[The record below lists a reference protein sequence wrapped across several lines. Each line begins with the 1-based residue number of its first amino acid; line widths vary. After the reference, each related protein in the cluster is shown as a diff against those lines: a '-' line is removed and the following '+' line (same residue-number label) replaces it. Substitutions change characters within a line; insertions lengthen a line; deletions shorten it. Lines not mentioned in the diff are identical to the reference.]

1 MDKNNIKMAGSKT
14 RTDHLLQIKNIID
27 ELPNIFSQNN
37 KEPVTLMDMYTNIA
51 KKYHTD
57 FRVFSV
63 VIDTFVVTGTNINGK
78 KIYVKSFQ
86 GGYIKNSVGG
96 ING

>member
-1 MDKNNIKMAGSKT
+1 MNKNNIKMAGSKT

-27 ELPNIFSQNN
+27 ELPYIFSQNN

-51 KKYHTD
+51 KKYPID

-63 VIDTFVVTGTNINGK
+63 VIDTIAITGTNINGK
-78 KIYVKSFQ
+78 MIYVKSF
-86 GGYIKNSVGG
+86 GDRKIYWMA
-96 ING
+96 

>member
-1 MDKNNIKMAGSKT
+1 MNKKNIKMAGSKT
-14 RTDHLLQIKNIID
+14 RIDHLLQIKNIID

-37 KEPVTLMDMYTNIA
+37 KEPVTLMDMYTNIE

-78 KIYVKSFQ
+78 KIYVKSF
-86 GGYIKNSVGG
+86 GGRKIYWMA
-96 ING
+96 